1 MKAPVTNMVAAQA
14 ARRENSKLDPL
25 RWLSLPLS
33 GVDVYRVPTAATLF
47 EYA

>member
-14 ARRENSKLDPL
+14 ARRENSKLDLL
-25 RWLSLPLS
+25 RALSLPFS
-33 GVDVYRVPTAATLF
+33 GVDMYFVPTAAALF

>member
-1 MKAPVTNMVAAQA
+1 MKAPVANVVAAQP

-25 RWLSLPLS
+25 RLFSLPLS
-33 GVDVYRVPTAATLF
+33 GVDMHIVAAAAALV